1 MNGLQQRRNLRLS
14 GTREAAKEPQ
24 RPANPVCML
33 RAMLVYYEWTTN
45 NRQQLNK
52 VPASFDLGF
61 GRLELVEAE
70 LAKWV
75 RG

>member
-1 MNGLQQRRNLRLS
+1 
-14 GTREAAKEPQ
+14 
-24 RPANPVCML
+24 ML

>member
-1 MNGLQQRRNLRLS
+1 MQEPRSQQDQRTCKGATGL
-14 GTREAAKEPQ
+14 
-24 RPANPVCML
+24 ANPVCML
-33 RAMLVYYEWTTN
+33 QALLVYHDWTTN

-52 VPASFDLGF
+52 VPVPFDLDI
-61 GRLELVEAE
+61 GRLELEEAE